1 MEKYIYDESNGLW
14 YELHGDYYLPCLLAP
29 EDDAPVGI
37 WGQRHLRYIRE
48 HRAVRH
54 LSLLLNGTLNRYLAE
69 IDQRATEM
77 LDSLTKQ
84 LAANNG
90 ITEHLKETNQME
102 WVRRMN
108 AVRNAATKIVNA
120 EVIYA

>member
-29 EDDAPVGI
+29 ANDAPIGI

-48 HRAVRH
+48 HQKVRH

-84 LAANNG
+84 LAANDG

-108 AVRNAATKIVNA
+108 AVRNAAMEVVNT